1 MKRKNSSMFVNKQL
15 FSIRK
20 VHFGAASVIIG
31 ALIAFGSGNV
41 VNANTLDGAVVEN
54 SSNSAQ
60 ASEVVVENNAT
71 EVTGLIA
78 DTNSAEN
85 DTSLASAESIDLTST
100 EVKTTNYVVDAKI
113 TLSDEYIS
121 ALEDRNS
128 IMNELKGQKEVDG
141 VLVFNQP
148 KKAAGYKED
157 AENLQLLENLGK
169 EHLVS
174 NTYAASVEDNSR
186 VVDPLNLSESE
197 FEELN
202 VFSADIANQIRQQII
217 DKQTRNNQTVTVE
230 KAYVPVGMQDLAF
243 EVTNKAH
250 AIDKERGLSVIVAGD
265 TGGYH
270 GYEYFPWG
278 DKSSG
283 TPERTGII
291 REAIENNKLDSSQL
305 DLHPEWGQ
313 RPASTFTIT
322 TINSTSSSHY
332 DNRISLVGMTMGRLK
347 ELIYE
352 GYRTGLFTLASETR
366 PERKW
371 EHALNLTSL
380 ETRRLPQYQ
389 PNTMISSGLYFIQN
403 RDTWAVN
410 PATGKKEDTKK
421 PVSLTN
427 QYFVN
432 FNFYQDSY
440 SPVIENRI
448 NHGESA
454 PGYVDGFDT
463 TLILN
468 VNPEDTTEEP
478 IGETSGEPTGETSG
492 EPTGESSGEPTGES
506 SGEPTGESSGEPT
519 GESSG
524 EPTGESSGEPTGESS
539 GEPTGESSGE
549 PTGETSGEPT
559 GESSGEPTGETSGEP
574 TGETS
579 GEPTGE
585 TSGEPTGET
594 SGEPT
599 GETSGEPTGETSG
612 EPTGESSGEPTGESS
627 GEPTGE
633 SSGEPTGESSGEPTG
648 ESSGEP
654 TGESSG
660 EPTGESSGEPTG
672 ETSGEPTGESS
683 GEPTGES
690 SGEPTGESS
699 GEPTG
704 ESSGEPTGE
713 SSGEPTGESSGEPTG
728 ESSGEP
734 TGESSGEPT
743 GETSG
748 EPTGETSGE
757 PTGETTG
764 EPTGETTGEP
774 TGESSGESTGES
786 SGEPTPPT
794 PEEPKPEVKPEVKT
808 VVNTIGNIPSG
819 SSVSNNSAKTLPQTG
834 EDTSFASIL
843 GVSLLSSA
851 LFIAKRR
858 RDV

>member
-54 SSNSAQ
+54 SANSAQ

-78 DTNSAEN
+78 DTNSTEN
-85 DTSLASAESIDLTST
+85 ATSLASAESIDLTST
-100 EVKTTNYVVDAKI
+100 EEKTTNYVVDAKI
-113 TLSDEYIS
+113 TLSDEYIF

-169 EHLVS
+169 EHLES
-174 NTYAASVEDNSR
+174 NTYTASDEDNRR

-202 VFSADIANQIRQQII
+202 VFSTDIANQIRQQII

-230 KAYVPVGMQDLAF
+230 KAYVPVGMQNLAF

-313 RPASTFTIT
+313 RPASTYTIT
-322 TINSTSSSHY
+322 TLNSTSSSHY
-332 DNRISLVGMTMGRLK
+332 DNRISLNEMTMGRMK

-403 RDTWAVN
+403 RDTWAYN

-421 PVSLTN
+421 PVSLTG

-440 SPVIENRI
+440 SPVVENRI

-454 PGYVDGFDT
+454 PGYIDGFDT
-463 TLILN
+463 TLINNIITSKGDQVPPTHYLPVAKIELKEVAFKPIYEN
-468 VNPEDTTEEP
+468 DPLLELGKEIVVREGQKGSVRVITIGNQVTEIILIEKVDKLIKRGTLVKEEVKPVEDSA
-478 IGETSGEPTGETSG
+478 ITSKGNQ
-492 EPTGESSGEPTGES
+492 
-506 SGEPTGESSGEPT
+506 
-519 GESSG
+519 
-524 EPTGESSGEPTGESS
+524 
-539 GEPTGESSGE
+539 
-549 PTGETSGEPT
+549 
-559 GESSGEPTGETSGEP
+559 
-574 TGETS
+574 
-579 GEPTGE
+579 
-585 TSGEPTGET
+585 
-594 SGEPT
+594 
-599 GETSGEPTGETSG
+599 
-612 EPTGESSGEPTGESS
+612 
-627 GEPTGE
+627 
-633 SSGEPTGESSGEPTG
+633 
-648 ESSGEP
+648 
-654 TGESSG
+654 
-660 EPTGESSGEPTG
+660 
-672 ETSGEPTGESS
+672 
-683 GEPTGES
+683 
-690 SGEPTGESS
+690 
-699 GEPTG
+699 
-704 ESSGEPTGE
+704 
-713 SSGEPTGESSGEPTG
+713 
-728 ESSGEP
+728 
-734 TGESSGEPT
+734 
-743 GETSG
+743 
-748 EPTGETSGE
+748 
-757 PTGETTG
+757 
-764 EPTGETTGEP
+764 
-774 TGESSGESTGES
+774 
-786 SGEPTPPT
+786 TPPT
-794 PEEPKPEVKPEVKT
+794 HSLPEAKIGLKKEVAFETTYENDPLLELGKEI
-808 VVNTIGNIPSG
+808 VVREGQNGSVQVITIGDQVTEIVLTEKVDKLVKRG
-819 SSVSNNSAKTLPQTG
+819 TLVK
-834 EDTSFASIL
+834 E
-843 GVSLLSSA
+843 
-851 LFIAKRR
+851 
-858 RDV
+858 